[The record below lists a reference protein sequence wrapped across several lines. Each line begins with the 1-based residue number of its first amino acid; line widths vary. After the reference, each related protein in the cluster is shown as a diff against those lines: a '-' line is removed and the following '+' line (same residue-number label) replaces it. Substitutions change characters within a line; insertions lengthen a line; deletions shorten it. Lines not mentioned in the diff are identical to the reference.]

1 MGPSMT
7 YSTQTMCL
15 STSVWAA
22 QRNNYL
28 SLILLTTRWQQVV
41 KELVYLPAAGQAADG
56 QWPVYLSVGQPAR
69 NKKLS
74 FCCLVYFVYE
84 P

>member
-22 QRNNYL
+22 QSNNNL
-28 SLILLTTRWQQVV
+28 STKWQLVV
-41 KELVYLPAAGQAADG
+41 KELVYLPAAGQTADG
-56 QWPVYLSVGQPAR
+56 QWPVYLSVGQPAVMHVEY
-69 NKKLS
+69 K
-74 FCCLVYFVYE
+74 Y
-84 P
+84 